1 MRAIRVLGVDP
12 GLAATGYAVVAG
24 DGARPEML
32 AVGTIRTQ
40 ATVPVPDR
48 LSAIHGKLAQVI
60 AIYDP
65 TGVAVE
71 EVYLARN
78 APSAMATREV
88 VGVVKL
94 LAQGRRLYTFAP
106 REVKKWICG
115 SGSAPKDQVIHMVQS
130 LVGARDLDSD
140 HAADALAIA
149 ICALLEGTG

>member
-1 MRAIRVLGVDP
+1 MRAIRILGVDP
-12 GLAATGYAVVAG
+12 GLTATGYAVVAG
-24 DGARPEML
+24 GVRPEL
-32 AVGTIRTQ
+32 LSAGTIRTR
-40 ATVPVPDR
+40 ASVPVPDR
-48 LSAIHGKLAQVI
+48 LSAIHGKLAEVI
-60 AIYDP
+60 AAYDP

-130 LVGARDLDSD
+130 LVGEKVGSD